1 MTKVDLILSP
11 NMKHENQGQEHE
23 VYNISSNVTLLQ
35 KCENNITSDSFAR
48 SYSKLM
54 LNKIKL
60 M

>member
-1 MTKVDLILSP
+1 
-11 NMKHENQGQEHE
+11 MKHENQGQEHE